1 MSWKPRIE
9 QLIGLL
15 EKVPR
20 PASYKNKTGVYQ
32 PFFVLELR
40 PAGWEVQ
47 PMATYTRLDGSEGRE
62 TRLTFEVLDHGK
74 VNINKNELSCLFYLY
89 AGGGNQRPT
98 FSYGQPVGFLL
109 EWLSQSRLL
118 VRDVQQ
124 RELQPISF
132 YPQACRLVLR
142 FQQTRSGY
150 QLVPSLV
157 TPEGNVDL
165 NGRVVI
171 LTANPMYLLYQST
184 LYRLE
189 SELPAVFW
197 SNFFRVYQ
205 QLEIPSG
212 EIDEFIR
219 LYLPHILPVLDWEN
233 LGEHIRQRAIPLAE
247 KRIVF
252 AEEEGHLHIQ
262 VHFIYGE
269 YPFPAYP
276 ATERSLAREGQEIF
290 MIPRD
295 VKEENA
301 ARRFLEEHG
310 LIYRNGYWQ
319 IATDYYIMD
328 WMRQVVPRLER
339 AGFRIVGEDQLSRY
353 RVHRQTP
360 QLQFAVKTTPDGLQ
374 VKYQFR
380 LGRKAVEIPDLFRQI
395 ASEKRYLR
403 LKDGSHVYLPP
414 EMREQILRLTHLVDL
429 KGSSGRFQL
438 PMAGLAVIKELDDL
452 HARIALD
459 EPGQQ
464 QLEAYRRFERIQ
476 PTPPPAQLRTQ
487 LRDYQR
493 HGLDWLCF
501 LHQFRFGGILADDMG
516 LGKTVQV
523 IALLAR
529 LKETGQLTHP
539 ALVVVPL
546 TLVFNWREELERFA
560 PHLNVLCYQGTRS
573 ERAKLQE
580 RIADHDVVIASY
592 GVVLQDQETLRQ
604 KPFDYLILD
613 ESQKIKNPQ
622 TKTHRALARFKIPHR
637 LALTGTPVE
646 NSPVDLWAQFNI
658 LNPGLLGSLS
668 QFKHRYVDVSP
679 ELARERLE
687 SLQRIIYPFILRR
700 TKSEVEKELPPL
712 TEVVQHV
719 EMTELQ
725 RQIYHRWLE
734 RYREEIFNALDGQN
748 LSRVGIK
755 IVEALTYLRQIA
767 CHPAILEQD
776 VPLDESGKVQL
787 LADMVEDLIA
797 QGHKILIFSQFVRF
811 LALVRRLFETRGWRY
826 EYLDGSVRN
835 RAEHIRRFQSEQGV
849 SAFLISLKAGGLGLN
864 LTAADYVIHLDPWWN
879 PAVEQQATDRA
890 HRIGQ
895 DKRVFVYKYI
905 VKDSVEEKILSL
917 QERKKELFQQLITSD
932 RGLIK
937 NLTRE
942 DLELIFGT
950 NGRKEPSKG

>member
-1 MSWKPRIE
+1 MSWKQRIE

-20 PASYKNKTGVYQ
+20 PANYRTREGVYQ

-40 PAGWEVQ
+40 PAGWEIQ
-47 PMATYTRLDGSEGRE
+47 PLATYTRLDGTEGRE

-74 VNINKNELSCLFYLY
+74 VNISSDELSCLFYLY
-89 AGGGNQRPT
+89 AGGGYQRPT

-109 EWLSQSRLL
+109 QWLSKSRLM
-118 VRDVQQ
+118 VRHLHQ
-124 RELQPISF
+124 RELQPITF
-132 YPQACRLVLR
+132 FPHPCRLVLR
-142 FQQTRSGY
+142 FQQVRDGY
-150 QLVPSLV
+150 LLVPSLV
-157 TPEGNVDL
+157 TPAGNVDL
-165 NGRVVI
+165 DGQVVI
-171 LTANPMYLLYQST
+171 LTANPMYLLYQQT

-197 SNFFRVYQ
+197 SNFFRIYQ

-233 LGEHIRQRAIPLAE
+233 LGEHISQRSIPLSE
-247 KRIVF
+247 KRIEF
-252 AEEEGHLHIQ
+252 AEEESHLNIQ
-262 VHFIYGE
+262 VHFVYGE
-269 YPFPAYP
+269 YAFPAYP
-276 ATERSLAREGQEIF
+276 ATERSLARDGEEIF
-290 MIPRD
+290 MIPRAID
-295 VKEENA
+295 EENA

-328 WMRQVVPRLER
+328 WMRQVVPRLEK
-339 AGFRIVGEDQLSRY
+339 AGFRVVGEERLNRF
-353 RVHRQTP
+353 RVHRQVP
-360 QLQFAVKTTPDGLQ
+360 QLQFAVKTLPDGLQ
-374 VKYQFR
+374 VRYQFR
-380 LGRKAVEIPDLFRQI
+380 LGRKAIEIPDLFRQI
-395 ASEKRYLR
+395 AAQKRYLR

-429 KGSSGRFQL
+429 KGSSGRFTL
-438 PMAGLAVIKELDDL
+438 PMAGLAVLKELDDL
-452 HARIALD
+452 HARIHLD
-459 EPGQQ
+459 EPGLQ
-464 QLEAYRRFERIQ
+464 QLEAYRRFRHIQ
-476 PTPPPAQLRTQ
+476 AIEPPRQLQTQ

-493 HGLDWLCF
+493 HGLDWLYF

-523 IALLAR
+523 IALLAK
-529 LKETGQLTHP
+529 LKENGQLKHP

-546 TLVFNWREELERFA
+546 TLIFNWWEELERFA
-560 PHLNVLCYQGTRS
+560 PQLQVLCYQGTRS
-573 ERAKLQE
+573 ERAKLVNQLE
-580 RIADHDVVIASY
+580 AFDVVIASY
-592 GVVLQDQETLRQ
+592 GVVLQDQEGLRS
-604 KPFDYLILD
+604 KHFDYLILD
-613 ESQKIKNPQ
+613 ESQKVKNPQ
-622 TKTHRALARFKIPHR
+622 TKTHRALARFKVPHR

-658 LNPGLLGSLS
+658 LNPGLLGNLS
-668 QFKHRYVDVSP
+668 QFKQRYVEVSA
-679 ELARERLE
+679 ELAQERLE

-700 TKSEVEKELPPL
+700 TKQEVEKELPPL

-725 RQIYHRWLE
+725 RQIYQQWLD
-734 RYREEIFNALDGQN
+734 RFREEIFGALDGQN
-748 LSRVGIK
+748 LSRAGIK

-767 CHPAILEQD
+767 CHPAILEQE

-811 LALVRRLFETRGWRY
+811 LGLIRRLFDQRGWRY

-835 RAEHIRRFQSEQGV
+835 RAEHIHRFQSRPDIP
-849 SAFLISLKAGGLGLN
+849 AFLISLKAGGLGLN

-895 DKRVFVYKYI
+895 NKRVFVYKYI
-905 VKDSVEEKILSL
+905 VKDSVEEKILTL
-917 QERKKELFQQLITSD
+917 QERKKELFHQLITSD

-942 DLELIFGT
+942 DLELIFGA
-950 NGRKEPSKG
+950 NGRQEPLVS